1 MPLTFLIDLDSP
13 TYNNDIERI
22 INTFSIIQNASNS
35 IKDSNSEEQ
44 LEAARNSINT
54 KLANMTFNKERRIV
68 RSCIPL
74 IQSTHFKGKNI
85 WIIKPTG
92 FNRGR
97 GVEVFT
103 SLEQMKKI
111 IKESSE
117 GINENERQELQKLDC
132 TQYQKDSAA
141 NQKIM
146 ECSLNQRQESSK
158 LPDIVNYQDHQ
169 KLPESIAWESM
180 HPPISNLNNLP
191 SIVKTRTFVIQKY
204 IERPLLINKRKFDI
218 RAWVLVTHELKCY
231 FFKEGYLRMSSY
243 EYKTDANNRE
253 IHLTN
258 NAVQKNTEGYGHL
271 EDGNQLSYDSFQEY
285 ISANYPDKDISVK
298 HTLYNKMKEYVNL
311 TLLSVRKKLNPDY
324 KKYCFEIFGY
334 DFMVDEEFNIWLI
347 EINTN
352 PCLEESSQL
361 LKMLLPR
368 MLGMLI
374 TR

>member
-1 MPLTFLIDLDSP
+1 M
-13 TYNNDIERI
+13 
-22 INTFSIIQNASNS
+22 
-35 IKDSNSEEQ
+35 
-44 LEAARNSINT
+44 
-54 KLANMTFNKERRIV
+54 
-68 RSCIPL
+68 
-74 IQSTHFKGKNI
+74 
-85 WIIKPTG
+85 
-92 FNRGR
+92 
-97 GVEVFT
+97 EVFT

-111 IKESSE
+111 IKDSAE
-117 GINENERQELQKLDC
+117 GINENERQEIQKQES
-132 TQYQKDSAA
+132 T
-141 NQKIM
+141 
-146 ECSLNQRQESSK
+146 LNQRQDSNK
-158 LPDIVNYQDHQ
+158 LPEIVNYQEHQ

-271 EDGNQLSYDSFQEY
+271 EDGNQLSYGDFQEY
-285 ISANYPDKDISVK
+285 INANFPGKDISVK
-298 HTLYNKMKEYVNL
+298 DNLYNKMKEYVNL

-368 MLGMLI
+368 MLGTMLL
-374 TR
+374 

>member
-1 MPLTFLIDLDSP
+1 VPLTFLIDLDSP
-13 TYNNDIERI
+13 SYNNDIEKI
-22 INTFSIIQNASNS
+22 INTFSIIQNACASV
-35 IKDSNSEEQ
+35 KDTNNETQ
-44 LEAARNSINT
+44 LENARCSINT
-54 KLANMTFNKERRIV
+54 KLASMTFNKDRRIV
-68 RSCIPL
+68 RSCIPF

-103 SLEQMKKI
+103 SLDQMKKI
-111 IKESSE
+111 IKDSAE
-117 GINENERQELQKLDC
+117 GINENERQELPKPE
-132 TQYQKDSAA
+132 S
-141 NQKIM
+141 M
-146 ECSLNQRQESSK
+146 LNQRQDS
-158 LPDIVNYQDHQ
+158 N
-169 KLPESIAWESM
+169 KLPEIV
-180 HPPISNLNNLP
+180 NNLP

-271 EDGNQLSYDSFQEY
+271 EDGNQLSYGDFQEY
-285 ISANYPDKDISVK
+285 INANFPGKDISVK
-298 HTLYNKMKEYVNL
+298 DNLYNKMKEYVNL

-324 KKYCFEIFGY
+324 KKHCFEIFGY
-334 DFMVDEEFNIWLI
+334 DFMVDEEFNMWLI

-368 MLGMLI
+368 MLGTIIL
-374 TR
+374 